1 MPSSLFLNPRIIQQS
16 LPTTAVQASVS
27 LRIGGTLTSFNMVN
41 VSQGQQRARLQV
53 DATAD
58 GALYAIGCMGGIGIY
73 EAEFLEGP
81 YTRCTD
87 SGSDGDIP
95 DSLMRT
101 YINLQTMSERKA
113 EVTFFREG
121 IGTSGGSSQS
131 IGRFVG
137 ILNNMV
143 VRLVDDQG
151 MVYLSVA
158 VNILGSWQP

>member
-1 MPSSLFLNPRIIQQS
+1 MATSLFLNPRIVQQS
-16 LPTTAVQASVS
+16 LPASVVQASVS
-27 LRIGGTLTSFNMVN
+27 LRIGGELTSFNMIN

-58 GALYAIGCMGGIGIY
+58 GELYALGCKGGIGVY

-81 YTRCTD
+81 YTYC
-87 SGSDGDIP
+87 SGSGRSGSLP

-101 YINLQTMSERKA
+101 YINLQTMAERKA

-121 IGTSGGSSQS
+121 MSTRGGSSQS
-131 IGRFVG
+131 VGRFVG

>member
-1 MPSSLFLNPRIIQQS
+1 
-16 LPTTAVQASVS
+16 
-27 LRIGGTLTSFNMVN
+27 
-41 VSQGQQRARLQV
+41 
-53 DATAD
+53 
-58 GALYAIGCMGGIGIY
+58 
-73 EAEFLEGP
+73 
-81 YTRCTD
+81 
-87 SGSDGDIP
+87 
-95 DSLMRT
+95 MRT

>member
-1 MPSSLFLNPRIIQQS
+1 MIHAVIAFLNPRIIQQS

-58 GALYAIGCMGGIGIY
+58 GALYAIGCKGGIGIY

-81 YTRCTD
+81 YTRCTGN
-87 SGSDGDIP
+87 GSDGDIP

-113 EVTFFREG
+113 EVTFSEKGSAPAAEALNR
-121 IGTSGGSSQS
+121 SDGSSA
-131 IGRFVG
+131 F
-137 ILNNMV
+137 
-143 VRLVDDQG
+143 
-151 MVYLSVA
+151 
-158 VNILGSWQP
+158 

>member
-1 MPSSLFLNPRIIQQS
+1 M
-16 LPTTAVQASVS
+16 
-27 LRIGGTLTSFNMVN
+27 
-41 VSQGQQRARLQV
+41 
-53 DATAD
+53 
-58 GALYAIGCMGGIGIY
+58 
-73 EAEFLEGP
+73 EGP

>member
-1 MPSSLFLNPRIIQQS
+1 MSTTLFLNPRIVQQP
-16 LPTTAVQASVS
+16 LPANTVQASVS
-27 LRIGGTLTSFNMVN
+27 LKIGGTLTQFNMLN
-41 VSQGQQRARLQV
+41 VSQGQQRARMQV

-58 GALYAIGCMGGIGIY
+58 GALYAIGCKGGIGVY

-81 YTRCTD
+81 YTDCTGSE
-87 SGSDGDIP
+87 SGNVP
-95 DSLMRT
+95 DSLMKT
-101 YINLQTMSERKA
+101 YIGLQTMAERKA

-121 IGTSGGSSQS
+121 MGSSGGSTQS

-143 VRLVDDQG
+143 VRLIDDQG